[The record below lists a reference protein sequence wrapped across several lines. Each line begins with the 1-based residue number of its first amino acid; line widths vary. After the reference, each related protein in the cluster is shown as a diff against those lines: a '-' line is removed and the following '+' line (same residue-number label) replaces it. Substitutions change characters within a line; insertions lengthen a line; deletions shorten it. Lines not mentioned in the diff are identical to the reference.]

1 MVDGEILQKCKFF
14 FSWICWKLEQQCNK
28 DVTTDALCTVLA
40 PLNGLLMAT
49 VGGSD
54 WTLCSAFVLSSRIIH
69 TTLVYPLTL
78 YSPFL
83 GFYFFNGLM
92 LVLQVLHI
100 FWAVLILRMVI
111 KFLPGNVWTAT
122 FNFLPIHHTKHS
134 SQADN
139 FSHFLNFCF
148 FPSFAWQ
155 EIVEDERSDK
165 EETESEDEGA
175 DRELREKSKNGHMQ
189 NGHAALNNNHSKRD
203 WLDCERWRRGW
214 QRALTCSLHLKAK
227 EQERG
232 ILKVAAHTN
241 THTHLYI
248 IPFSDDPVVWRG

>member
-1 MVDGEILQKCKFF
+1 
-14 FSWICWKLEQQCNK
+14 
-28 DVTTDALCTVLA
+28 
-40 PLNGLLMAT
+40 MAT

-139 FSHFLNFCF
+139 CSH
-148 FPSFAWQ
+148 FAWQ

-175 DRELREKSKNGHMQ
+175 DRDLREKSKNGHMQ
-189 NGHAALNNNHSKRD
+189 NGHAALNNNHRKRD
-203 WLDCERWRRGW
+203 WLDCERRRGW
-214 QRALTCSLHLKAK
+214 RRALTSSLRLKAK

-241 THTHLYI
+241 THTHTSI
-248 IPFSDDPVVWRG
+248 IPFSDDPVVWRC

>member
-1 MVDGEILQKCKFF
+1 MSGFF
-14 FSWICWKLEQQCNK
+14 FFCWICWKLEQQCNK
-28 DVTTDALCTVLA
+28 DVTTDTLCTVLA

-122 FNFLPIHHTKHS
+122 FNFLPIRHTEHS

-139 FSHFLNFCF
+139 CSHFLNFSFF
-148 FPSFAWQ
+148 FPSFFCL
-155 EIVEDERSDK
+155 
-165 EETESEDEGA
+165 TG
-175 DRELREKSKNGHMQ
+175 N
-189 NGHAALNNNHSKRD
+189 
-203 WLDCERWRRGW
+203 CRGW
-214 QRALTCSLHLKAK
+214 AERQRGDRVRRRRCWSRAEGK
-227 EQERG
+227 
-232 ILKVAAHTN
+232 I
-241 THTHLYI
+241 
-248 IPFSDDPVVWRG
+248 